1 MGIIEGEIKKI
12 LSSLILSFSQID
24 TFRQIFYSKN
34 LKGELCQIFSDLINN
49 NSLDKIDNYIDKIK
63 EKFEKKE
70 KDIVESDI
78 AEKIINF
85 LYEELKKEL
94 INQEENDKLI
104 NELFNGQFELI
115 STQNNSKEIKKIP
128 LIFTFDLSKLN
139 TKEFK
144 IICEDNKFYLCVD
157 RIIKSQINK
166 SILKDYPE
174 YDKFEAYYMPEIFF
188 IYNINIKDNLL
199 KFYRTIEINEIPYEI
214 IFFILDIDNKVKKYF
229 NVNNIWYRL
238 NSDDNKIETIKNIKS
253 IYGTPKLIIYQK
265 RNEYIQNFLNKKD
278 IFTKENNLI
287 LDEMNLH
294 IIPEHKYGNYYLLNK
309 SMISE
314 LIKALN
320 DTKELKETIY
330 KKAQKI
336 IKDNNLLEVETEKK
350 ENKLNHPKNFVIMRE
365 NSYVKFME
373 ESNEDFSVSK
383 QSIISNNSQYSFID
397 DFNKKIYKIKFG
409 ENLAFI
415 KIEIDNNQ
423 EIIYICEYNKEKGIF
438 DIITFMTY
446 SQKGLFDN
454 DVEKYISNRGGLEYF
469 YIKKKLNLE
478 KNKQQ
483 TIKDDE
489 GNDIGILINIVDMS
503 KHLNLYKYEQIK
515 PKNNYLEDN
524 FNDGFPIDNKNH
536 VNIIEINNKSNNNS
550 NVNNNQSQKNNQN
563 NQYTNISEESS
574 ICENPIAKVARG
586 FKQS

>member
-70 KDIVESDI
+70 KDIVEKSNI

-94 INQEENDKLI
+94 INQEENVKLI

-115 STQNNSKEIKKIP
+115 SIQNNSKEIKEIP

-144 IICEDNKFYLCVD
+144 ISCEDHKIYLCED

-188 IYNINIKDNLL
+188 IYNININDNSL
-199 KFYRTIEINEIPYEI
+199 KFYRTIEINEIPYEL

-253 IYGTPKLIIYQK
+253 IYGT
-265 RNEYIQNFLNKKD
+265 
-278 IFTKENNLI
+278 
-287 LDEMNLH
+287 
-294 IIPEHKYGNYYLLNK
+294 
-309 SMISE
+309 
-314 LIKALN
+314 
-320 DTKELKETIY
+320 
-330 KKAQKI
+330 
-336 IKDNNLLEVETEKK
+336 
-350 ENKLNHPKNFVIMRE
+350 
-365 NSYVKFME
+365 
-373 ESNEDFSVSK
+373 
-383 QSIISNNSQYSFID
+383 
-397 DFNKKIYKIKFG
+397 
-409 ENLAFI
+409 
-415 KIEIDNNQ
+415 
-423 EIIYICEYNKEKGIF
+423 
-438 DIITFMTY
+438 
-446 SQKGLFDN
+446 
-454 DVEKYISNRGGLEYF
+454 
-469 YIKKKLNLE
+469 
-478 KNKQQ
+478 
-483 TIKDDE
+483 
-489 GNDIGILINIVDMS
+489 
-503 KHLNLYKYEQIK
+503 
-515 PKNNYLEDN
+515 
-524 FNDGFPIDNKNH
+524 
-536 VNIIEINNKSNNNS
+536 
-550 NVNNNQSQKNNQN
+550 
-563 NQYTNISEESS
+563 
-574 ICENPIAKVARG
+574 
-586 FKQS
+586 

>member
-70 KDIVESDI
+70 KDIVESNI

-199 KFYRTIEINEIPYEI
+199 KFYRTIEINEIPYEL

-336 IKDNNLLEVETEKK
+336 IKDKNLLEVETEKK

-373 ESNEDFSVSK
+373 ESNEDFLVCK
-383 QSIISNNSQYSFID
+383 QMAISNNSQYYFID
-397 DFNKKIYKIKFG
+397 DVNEKIYKIKFG

-415 KIEIDNNQ
+415 KIENDNNQ
-423 EIIYICEYNKEKGIF
+423 EIIYICEYKKNEGIF

-515 PKNNYLEDN
+515 PKNNYLENN
-524 FNDGFPIDNKNH
+524 FIDGFPIDNKNH